1 MFSVVSYELLYGKTG
16 GGHAEYEYTEAGTYT
31 INIPENVV
39 ADIAIV
45 GGGGWYLRQVGPG
58 RPSYFV
64 LGGGGSAFVGRI
76 KIPAKEY
83 TVIVG
88 DVQSTYETSTNTD
101 SSFSDLIVAHGG
113 KVDTSSLTSSAK
125 GGVLNLSDELQVVS
139 AQISSN
145 GNDGYATSG
154 PNPQSLVAPTLPY
167 TGGASLYKGYGMGA
181 QYDSSATTFLATTG
195 TGGYFYLKY

>member
-45 GGGGWYLRQVGPG
+45 GGGGWCNRRIVQGA
-58 RPSYFV
+58 PSYLV

-88 DVQSTYETSTNTD
+88 DVQSTYETSINTD
-101 SSFSDLIVAHGG
+101 SSFSNLIVAHGG
-113 KVDTSSLTSSAK
+113 KVDPSLGPSSAK
-125 GGVLNLSDELQVVS
+125 GGVLNISDELEVVS
-139 AQISSN
+139 TQISSD
-145 GNDGYATSG
+145 GNYGYVTSG
-154 PNPQSLVAPTLPY
+154 PNPQSLVFPTLPY
-167 TGGASLYKGYGMGA
+167 TGGASLYKGYGMGC
-181 QYDSSATTFLATTG
+181 QYDGTPLGG

>member
-16 GGHAEYEYTEAGTYT
+16 GGHAEYEYTKAGTYT
-31 INIPENVV
+31 INIPEKVV

-45 GGGGWYLRQVGPG
+45 GGGGGFFSRTATSGPC
-58 RPSYFV
+58 YFI

-88 DVQSTYETSTNTD
+88 DGQLANEPSTNTD
-101 SSFSDLIVAHGG
+101 SSISDLIIAHGG
-113 KVDTSSLTSSAK
+113 KVVAPLDASLAK

-139 AQISSN
+139 TQISSD
-145 GNDGYATSG
+145 GNEGYYTAG
-154 PNPQSLVAPTLPY
+154 PDKASLVEPTLPY
-167 TGGASLYKGYGMGA
+167 TGGASLYKEYGIGA
-181 QYDSSATTFLATTG
+181 RYSGLKPFSPTIGGKA
-195 TGGYFYLKY
+195 GYFYLKY

>member
-45 GGGGWYLRQVGPG
+45 GGGGGYLRRVIPNQ
-58 RPSYFV
+58 PSLFA
-64 LGGGGSAFVGRI
+64 LGGGGAAFVGRI

-88 DVQSTYETSTNTD
+88 GVQLASETSTNTD

-113 KVDTSSLTSSAK
+113 KVDPSLGPSSAK
-125 GGVLNLSDELQVVS
+125 GGVLSLSDELQVVS
-139 AQISSN
+139 TQISSD
-145 GNDGYATSG
+145 GNDGYVTAG
-154 PNPQSLVAPTLPY
+154 LREQLVPPTLPY

-181 QYDSSATTFLATTG
+181 RYDSSVTIFSATPG

>member
-16 GGHAEYEYTEAGTYT
+16 GGHAEYEYTVAGTYT
-31 INIPENVV
+31 INIPEKVV

-45 GGGGWYLRQVGPG
+45 GGGGGYFRRISTSGPY
-58 RPSYFV
+58 YFI

-88 DVQSTYETSTNTD
+88 DWQSAWENSTNTD

-113 KVDTSSLTSSAK
+113 KVDISSLSSSAK
-125 GGVLNLSDELQVVS
+125 GGVLNISDELQVVS
-139 AQISSN
+139 TQISSD
-145 GNDGYATSG
+145 GNDGYYTAG
-154 PNPQSLVAPTLPY
+154 PDEASLVEPTLPY
-167 TGGASLYKGYGMGA
+167 TGGASLYKEYGMGA
-181 QYDSSATTFLATTG
+181 RYLNLKPFNATNG
-195 TGGYFYLKY
+195 TVGYFYLKY

>member
-45 GGGGWYLRQVGPG
+45 GGGGWALSRIAPG
-58 RPSYFV
+58 TPSYFV

-88 DVQSTYETSTNTD
+88 DVQSTYETSTNTN

-113 KVDTSSLTSSAK
+113 KVDPSLGPSSAK
-125 GGVLNLSDELQVVS
+125 GGVLSLSDELQVVS
-139 AQISSN
+139 TQISSD
-145 GNDGYATSG
+145 GNDGYVTAG
-154 PNPQSLVAPTLPY
+154 LREQLVPPTLPY

-181 QYDSSATTFLATTG
+181 RYDSRVTIFSATPG

>member
-45 GGGGWYLRQVGPG
+45 GGGGGYLRRVIPNQ
-58 RPSYFV
+58 PSLFA
-64 LGGGGSAFVGRI
+64 LGGGGAAFVGRI

-88 DVQSTYETSTNTD
+88 GVQLASETSTNTD

-113 KVDTSSLTSSAK
+113 EPTSK
-125 GGVLNLSDELQVVS
+125 GGVLNISDKLQVVS
-139 AQISSN
+139 TQISSD
-145 GNDGYATSG
+145 GNDGYYTTG
-154 PNPQSLVAPTLPY
+154 PDEASLVEPTLPY
-167 TGGASLYKGYGMGA
+167 TGGASLYKEYGRGA
-181 QYDSSATTFLATTG
+181 RYSDLKPFYTLNG
-195 TGGYFYLKY
+195 TAGYFYLKY

>member
-45 GGGGWYLRQVGPG
+45 GGGGWALSRIVPG
-58 RPSYFV
+58 APSYFV

-88 DVQSTYETSTNTD
+88 DVQSTYETSINTN

-113 KVDTSSLTSSAK
+113 KVDPSLGPSSAK
-125 GGVLNLSDELQVVS
+125 GGVLSLSDELQVVS
-139 AQISSN
+139 TQISSD
-145 GNDGYATSG
+145 GNDGYVTAG
-154 PNPQSLVAPTLPY
+154 LREQLVPPTLPY

-181 QYDSSATTFLATTG
+181 RYGNGETVFSATPG

>member
-31 INIPENVV
+31 INIPEKVV

-45 GGGGWYLRQVGPG
+45 GGGGGYLR
-58 RPSYFV
+58 RIPSTSDPNYFI
-64 LGGGGSAFVGRI
+64 LGGSGSAFVGRI

-88 DVQSTYETSTNTD
+88 DFQLTFETTKSTD

-113 KVDTSSLTSSAK
+113 EPTSK
-125 GGVLNLSDELQVVS
+125 GGVLNISDELQVVS
-139 AQISSN
+139 TQISSD
-145 GNDGYATSG
+145 GNDGYYTTG
-154 PNPQSLVAPTLPY
+154 PNKASLVEPTLPY
-167 TGGASLYKGYGMGA
+167 KGGASLYKEYGKGA
-181 QYDSSATTFLATTG
+181 RYKANFLATRG
-195 TGGYFYLKY
+195 TAGYFYLKY

>member
-16 GGHAEYEYTEAGTYT
+16 GGHAEYEYTKAGTYT

-45 GGGGWYLRQVGPG
+45 GGGGYFNRRIVQGY
-58 RPSYFV
+58 PSYFV

-88 DVQSTYETSTNTD
+88 DVQSTLETSTNTD

-113 KVDTSSLTSSAK
+113 KVDISLGASSGK
-125 GGVLNLSDELQVVS
+125 GGVLNLSDELQIVS
-139 AQISSN
+139 TQISSD
-145 GNDGYATSG
+145 GNDGYVTSG
-154 PNPQSLVAPTLPY
+154 PNPQSLVFPTLPY
-167 TGGASLYKGYGMGA
+167 TGGASLYKGYGTGC
-181 QYDSSATTFLATTG
+181 QYDGTPLGG

>member
-16 GGHAEYEYTEAGTYT
+16 GGHAEYEYTKAGTYT

-45 GGGGWYLRQVGPG
+45 GGGGGYLLRVVVDQ
-58 RPSYFV
+58 PSEFV
-64 LGGGGSAFVGRI
+64 LAGGGSAFVGRI

-88 DVQSTYETSTNTD
+88 DVQLRTDIMINTD
-101 SSFSDLIVAHGG
+101 SSFSDLIIAHGG
-113 KVDTSSLTSSAK
+113 KVEDYTTLAPSAK
-125 GGVLNLSDELQVVS
+125 GGVLNISDELQVVS
-139 AQISSN
+139 TQISSD
-145 GNDGYATSG
+145 GNDGYFTSRG
-154 PNPQSLVAPTLPY
+154 NASGLVEPTLPY

-181 QYDSSATTFLATTG
+181 QYKEEFRATGG

>member
-31 INIPENVV
+31 INIPEKVV

-45 GGGGWYLRQVGPG
+45 GGGGG
-58 RPSYFV
+58 YFRRISTSV
-64 LGGGGSAFVGRI
+64 TNYFILGGSGSAFVGRI

-88 DVQSTYETSTNTD
+88 DAQSGYGTSTDTDSD

-113 KVDTSSLTSSAK
+113 KVDILSMSSSAK
-125 GGVLNLSDELQVVS
+125 GGVLNISDELEVVFT
-139 AQISSN
+139 QISSD
-145 GNDGYATSG
+145 GNDGYYTEG
-154 PNPQSLVAPTLPY
+154 PKEKNLVEPTLPY
-167 TGGASLYKGYGMGA
+167 SGGASLYKGYGMGA
-181 QYDSSATTFLATTG
+181 RYKATFHATIG
-195 TGGYFYLKY
+195 TAGYFYLKY

>member
-31 INIPENVV
+31 INIPENVM

-45 GGGGWYLRQVGPG
+45 GGGGYYVRRIVPNQ
-58 RPSYFV
+58 PSYFA

-88 DVQSTYETSTNTD
+88 NFQLEASINTD

-113 KVDTSSLTSSAK
+113 KADPK
-125 GGVLNLSDELQVVS
+125 GGVLNISDELEVVS
-139 AQISSN
+139 TQISSD
-145 GNDGYATSG
+145 GNDGYSTSG
-154 PNPQSLVAPTLPY
+154 PNAASLVPPTLPY

-181 QYDSSATTFLATTG
+181 QYDSSAGMSAAIPG

>member
-31 INIPENVV
+31 INIPEKVV

-45 GGGGWYLRQVGPG
+45 GGGGGYLR
-58 RPSYFV
+58 RIPSTSDPNYFI
-64 LGGGGSAFVGRI
+64 LGGSGSAFVGRI

-88 DVQSTYETSTNTD
+88 DFQLTFETTKSTD

-113 KVDTSSLTSSAK
+113 EPTSK
-125 GGVLNLSDELQVVS
+125 GGVLNISDKLEVV
-139 AQISSN
+139 ATQISSD
-145 GNDGYATSG
+145 GNFGYTTSG
-154 PNPQSLVAPTLPY
+154 PSGGSLVPPTLPY
-167 TGGASLYKGYGMGA
+167 TGGASLYKGYGMGC
-181 QYDSSATTFLATTG
+181 QYDGTPLGG

>member
-45 GGGGWYLRQVGPG
+45 GGGGWCNRRIVQGA
-58 RPSYFV
+58 PSYLV

-88 DVQSTYETSTNTD
+88 DFQLTFETTKSTD

-113 KVDTSSLTSSAK
+113 QVNDSALPSSAK
-125 GGVLNLSDELQVVS
+125 GGVLNISDELQVVS
-139 AQISSN
+139 TQISSD
-145 GNDGYATSG
+145 GNDGYYTTG
-154 PNPQSLVAPTLPY
+154 PNKASLVEPTLPY
-167 TGGASLYKGYGMGA
+167 KGGASLYKEYGKGA
-181 QYDSSATTFLATTG
+181 RYKANFLATRG
-195 TGGYFYLKY
+195 TAGYFYLKY